1 MNILIT
7 GITGMIG
14 THFASACRQK
24 GWNVFGIARGSAE
37 SRLNAR
43 PDPDVIRCDIMDR
56 GSLED
61 AFARVMPDLVIHL
74 AAQAFNSLSW
84 AMEELTSHVNY
95 QGAINVLN
103 CCRRLVPRAKVL
115 IACSSAEYGDVEI
128 EECPICEER
137 LLRPITPY
145 GVSKVGTENLGFQY
159 HINYGM
165 PVYLPRLFIHVGTG
179 HPPVT
184 AIQNFARQL
193 ALISKGL
200 LEPVVKVGPLETA
213 RDFIDVRDGVAGMML
228 MLEKGKPGDPTNIC
242 TGKAYKISE
251 ILEMLIAISGQKV
264 KVVSDTSLHRPS
276 DERLLLGNNTKLK
289 NLGWRQ
295 RYSMEETLQA
305 VYQDWLGRIE
315 KSPLA

>member
-14 THFASACRQK
+14 SHFANACREK
-24 GWNVFGIARGSAE
+24 GWNTFGIARGSAE
-37 SRLNAR
+37 SRLNAV
-43 PDPDVIRCDIMDR
+43 PDPGIIRCDIMDR
-56 GSLED
+56 DALED
-61 AFARVMPDLVIHL
+61 AFLRTMPDIVIHL

-95 QGAINVLN
+95 QGTINVMR
-103 CCRRLVPRAKVL
+103 CCRRIVPKAKVL
-115 IACSSAEYGDVEI
+115 IACSSAEYGDVDL
-128 EECPICEER
+128 EECPITEDRMLC
-137 LLRPITPY
+137 PVTPY
-145 GVSKVGTENLGFQY
+145 GVSKVSTENIGYQY
-159 HINYGM
+159 HVNYGIQ
-165 PVYLPRLFIHVGTG
+165 VYLPRLFIHVGTG

-200 LEPVVKVGPLETA
+200 LDPVVKVGPLETA

-228 MLEKGKPGDPTNIC
+228 MLEKGQPGDPTNIC
-242 TGKAYKISE
+242 TGKAFKISE
-251 ILEMLIAISGQKV
+251 ILDLLIKISGQKV
-264 KVVSDTSLHRPS
+264 QIVSDPSLHRPS

-295 RYSMEETLQA
+295 QYSMEETLKA
-305 VYQDWLGRIE
+305 VYEDWLMRI
-315 KSPLA
+315 